1 MKTVKRIVTLLLIL
15 TLATSLIAC
24 NKEPAAETTPKKDYS
39 EWAGVVEDPKTW
51 VEEFLALP
59 IANENMTTDE
69 LRKLAVDTFRANLTF
84 DWTPNKTIS
93 YTYRLQGKTA
103 EVRLPTNIAYS
114 GMMYGTGLTEVGGT
128 TGNVWK
134 VLPYYDIE
142 TGVVDVEAM
151 GDKYYSCLTSACSYG
166 ALQGWNRVSNSH
178 YIGGME
184 TYNQFDSNIVPV
196 GPYKYESFT
205 YKHDFSTKT
214 ASNEIIA
221 ANGDQTMYESYAQML
236 PADGLYS
243 SSSWHVI
250 MCCSE
255 PVVVR
260 TDDGTNRIN
269 PMESY
274 LYVCEQETKGTRDL
288 LEPVMQENGKYLRTL
303 GCVDN
308 KYTFAD
314 LFKKG
319 YIPFTFKEFL
329 GEDPIE
335 KGEAWLGDQDNKMQ
349 NGQDI
354 TAKDLFAKKLGANYV
369 IVTVE
374 VTVKDPEGNVLVNY
388 DPTFKTG
395 PRTYDLP
402 NLQEAYKED
411 RLAPYADGKNT
422 VHISARLS
430 NGELVEAYNTVLKIG

>member
-1 MKTVKRIVTLLLIL
+1 MKAAKRILAFVLCALMTVTMV
-15 TLATSLIAC
+15 AC
-24 NKEPAAETTPKKDYS
+24 NSGSAPETTAGKDYS
-39 EWAGVVEDPKTW
+39 EWAGIVEDPKTW
-51 VEEFLALP
+51 VEEFMALP
-59 IANENMTTDE
+59 VANENMTTDE
-69 LRKLAVDTFRANLTF
+69 LRQLAVDTFRANLTF

-114 GMMYGTGLTEVGGT
+114 GMMYGTGLTDVGGT

-178 YIGGME
+178 GIGGME
-184 TYNQFDSNIVPV
+184 TYNQFDSAIIPV
-196 GPYKYESFT
+196 GPYTYEQHT
-205 YKHDFSTKT
+205 YNYDFNTKT

-221 ANGDQTMYESYAQML
+221 ANGSEVMFESYAAMH

-260 TDDGTNRIN
+260 NADGTIN
-269 PMESY
+269 PKESH
-274 LYVCEQETKGTRDL
+274 LFVCEQETKGTRDL
-288 LEPVMQENGKYLRTL
+288 LEPIQQSNGKYLRTL

-308 KYTFAD
+308 KYTFYD
-314 LFKKG
+314 LFNKG

-329 GEDPIE
+329 GEDPVE
-335 KGEAWLGDQDNKMQ
+335 TGEAWMGDQAAKME

-354 TAKDLFAKKLGANYV
+354 TAKDLLTKKLCANYV

-388 DPTFKTG
+388 DPTFLTG
-395 PRTYDLP
+395 PQTYEL
-402 NLQEAYKED
+402 NLQEGYDEAK
-411 RLAPYADGKNT
+411 LSPYADGKNT
-422 VHISARLS
+422 IHISARLA
-430 NGELVEAYNTVLKIG
+430 NGELIDAFNTVLKMD

>member
-1 MKTVKRIVTLLLIL
+1 MKATKRILAFVLCVL
-15 TLATSLIAC
+15 TAATLIAC
-24 NKEPAAETTPKKDYS
+24 KTGSAPETTEGKDYS
-39 EWAGVVEDPKTW
+39 AWAGVVMDPKTW
-51 VEEFLALP
+51 VEEFKALP
-59 IANENMTTDE
+59 VANENMTPDE

-84 DWTPNKTIS
+84 DWTPNKDIS

-103 EVRLPTNIAYS
+103 EVKLPTGIAYS

-178 YIGGME
+178 NIGGME
-184 TYNQFDSNIVPV
+184 TYNQFDSAIIPV
-196 GPYKYESFT
+196 GPYTYEQFT
-205 YKHDFSTKT
+205 YNYDFNTKT

-260 TDDGTNRIN
+260 LEDGRIN

-308 KYTFAD
+308 KYTFND
-314 LFKKG
+314 LCTKG

-335 KGEAWLGDQDNKMQ
+335 KGEAWLGSQTEKME
-349 NGQDI
+349 NGQDL
-354 TAKDLFAKKLGANYV
+354 TAKDLFTKKLGANYV

-388 DPTFKTG
+388 DPTYKTT
-395 PRTYDLP
+395 PRTYEV
-402 NLQEAYKED
+402 NLQEGYNEAK
-411 RLAPYADGKNT
+411 LSPYADGKNT
-422 VHISARLS
+422 IHISARLS